1 MARLNCAL
9 KVQTRSPTLKRS
21 HSAPSAQT
29 TRAVGMGNDARKFER
44 RVSGAFVV
52 GGVDAGGA
60 QPDEHHPA
68 RRAGVHVADFD
79 ELFGGATFSYQPASM
94 SSSMSGGSEAASSSE
109 RFRGSTRIGV
119 HEFGSHQV
127 LSR

>member
-1 MARLNCAL
+1 
-9 KVQTRSPTLKRS
+9 
-21 HSAPSAQT
+21 
-29 TRAVGMGNDARKFER
+29 
-44 RVSGAFVV
+44 
-52 GGVDAGGA
+52 
-60 QPDEHHPA
+60 
-68 RRAGVHVADFD
+68 
-79 ELFGGATFSYQPASM
+79 M